1 MTYTDTKNYLL
12 LFFVVIIMAKKK
24 TEETTFNI
32 EQALT
37 ELACPEMWKAGL
49 KYYIETNCTIKNK
62 KDFDKAVKDYA
73 KLK

>member
-1 MTYTDTKNYLL
+1 MTYTDTNIIII
-12 LFFVVIIMAKKK
+12 FFVVIIMAKKK
-24 TEETTFNI
+24 TEETTFDI
-32 EQALT
+32 EQALS

>member
-1 MTYTDTKNYLL
+1 
-12 LFFVVIIMAKKK
+12 MAKKK

-32 EQALT
+32 TEALT

-49 KYYIETNCTIKNK
+49 GYYIENNCTIKSK

-73 KLK
+73 NLKLE

>member
-1 MTYTDTKNYLL
+1 
-12 LFFVVIIMAKKK
+12 MAKKK

-32 EQALT
+32 EQALS